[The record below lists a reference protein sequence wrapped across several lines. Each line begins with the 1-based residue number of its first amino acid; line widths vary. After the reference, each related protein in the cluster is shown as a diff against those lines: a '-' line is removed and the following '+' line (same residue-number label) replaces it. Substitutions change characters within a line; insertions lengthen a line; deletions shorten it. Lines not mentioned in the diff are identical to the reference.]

1 MTTYTHK
8 ENQTVKNYGEVLREF
23 THLRATDDDF
33 KREYRST
40 EVDRYIQ
47 DIYTAQFDGQ
57 KVTTN
62 DDEYNPFN
70 KEGYKLNN
78 FEGWVERLDNIL
90 LELENNFGLTHSY
103 IIDKLANVIE
113 EMKKH

>member
-8 ENQTVKNYGEVLREF
+8 ENKTVKNYGEVLREF

-40 EVDRYIQ
+40 EVDRYISEHYFYES
-47 DIYTAQFDGQ
+47 DIIPLSSYWIGKTSTAISSDKKESFD
-57 KVTTN
+57 
-62 DDEYNPFN
+62 
-70 KEGYKLNN
+70 
-78 FEGWVERLDNIL
+78 GWVERLDNIL